1 METQRNTRTRL
12 RNISYMCILKRF
24 IIRKKNEWFTFSLNG
39 KFLISI
45 SLIKEQPY
53 KMTKPTSLLS
63 LPMFYFFV
71 LYKQWQRNLKLTS
84 ISNLKNFL
92 GGRGVGSWGNVLW
105 GIRKWTME
113 RAFRGMDLSKHF
125 IVNFQLIWTEG
136 WTSGPDI
143 IITIGTSIRRAIKT
157 RVIIVSC
164 IICNVDIMPSSK
176 GWTIVIVVVCGMLI
190 GAHVIFKV
198 TISVIVFQ
206 RVYEGVGRG
215 LVWPWRPWRE
225 TYIAVR
231 ICNTGP

>member
-1 METQRNTRTRL
+1 
-12 RNISYMCILKRF
+12 
-24 IIRKKNEWFTFSLNG
+24 
-39 KFLISI
+39 
-45 SLIKEQPY
+45 
-53 KMTKPTSLLS
+53 MTKPTSFLS
-63 LPMFYFFV
+63 LLMFYFFV

-84 ISNLKNFL
+84 ISNWKNFL
-92 GGRGVGSWGNVLW
+92 WGGGGEAGVGSWGNVLW
-105 GIRKWTME
+105 GIRKWTIE

-125 IVNFQLIWTEG
+125 IVNFQLIWTKG

-143 IITIGTSIRRAIKT
+143 TITIGTTIRIAIKT

-164 IICNVDIMPSSK
+164 IVCNVDIMPSAK
-176 GWTIVIVVVCGMLI
+176 GWTIVIAAVCGILI
-190 GAHVIFKV
+190 IAVHVIFKV

-231 ICNTGP
+231 ICSTGL